1 MTLEEPFGY
10 SLTLA
15 DGDLVFEADELK
27 LVSGKHNLLQALE
40 LRVLT
45 PFGSDVFNTTY
56 GLDVERAFTGP
67 GGVRM
72 VKELIKLNL
81 VRTLAT
87 DPRVRDIRQVLFEDD
102 PEFIARHPDL
112 TPDDLREQRRRRAW
126 RVEVIIDTVTDD
138 TETLALE
145 IGV

>member
-1 MTLEEPFGY
+1 MTLEDPFGY
-10 SLTLA
+10 SLALA
-15 DGDLVFEADELK
+15 DGDLVFEAGGLG

-45 PFGSDVFNTTY
+45 PFGSDMFNTSY
-56 GLDVERAFTGP
+56 GLDVERAFTEP

-72 VKELIKLNL
+72 AKELIKLNL

-102 PEFIARHPDL
+102 PEYIARHPDL
-112 TPDDLREQRRRRAW
+112 TPDVLREHRRLRTW
-126 RVEVIIDTVTDD
+126 RVEVIIDTVNDD